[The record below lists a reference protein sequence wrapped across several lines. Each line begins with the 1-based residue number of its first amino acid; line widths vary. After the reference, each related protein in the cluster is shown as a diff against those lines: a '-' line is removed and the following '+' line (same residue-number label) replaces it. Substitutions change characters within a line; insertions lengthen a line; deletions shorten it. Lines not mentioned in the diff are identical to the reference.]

1 MYNDSEFCDEWKL
14 TYNYKKI
21 TVSGG
26 VIVENDYDSSQV
38 KNYFS
43 NFEDRIESETKSHPS
58 PCYTFEFSN
67 GKCTKI
73 YERETGH

>member
-43 NFEDRIESETKSHPS
+43 NFEDRIESETESHPS